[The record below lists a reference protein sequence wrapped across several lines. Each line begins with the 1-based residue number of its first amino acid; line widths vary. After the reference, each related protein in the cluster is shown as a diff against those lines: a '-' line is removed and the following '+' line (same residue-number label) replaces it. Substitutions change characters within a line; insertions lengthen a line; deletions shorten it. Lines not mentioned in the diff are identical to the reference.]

1 MTLEDGLAGGS
12 EGTDMADRKG
22 IIALMGSGE
31 LTSTMVAVH
40 KDLVS
45 AVPAPPKPVFLD
57 TPAGFQLNAD
67 HLAQKAVEYF
77 RDHVQREMS
86 VASFKN
92 REELSAY
99 DSELA
104 YTRLKESNYLVIG
117 PGSPTYAVR
126 QWKGT
131 PIPQILTERVTA
143 GGCLVAASAAALTV
157 GRFTLPVYEI
167 YKVGEPLHW
176 VEGNDILSHFGL
188 NLVVIPHWNNA
199 EGGTHDTRFCYMGE
213 PRFLKLELL
222 LPDDCII
229 LGLDEHT
236 ACLVDLEHDQ
246 AVIRGIGS
254 VTVRRRGAE
263 IRYGK
268 GDVIRLDVL
277 RGAEPSR
284 EWTGAGN
291 SVSPEPDSGDAAP
304 VESGFWQEIHELQSR
319 FRQGIETHRP
329 KDTVGALLELDRLIW
344 QAAMDRESDEFVAQA
359 REILR
364 EMVVSLGVR
373 MDSRISDTGEMLKAL
388 VDELLT
394 LRKRFRAR
402 KQWVEADEIRDLL
415 QNAGIIVEDT
425 EGGVRW
431 RFK

>member
-1 MTLEDGLAGGS
+1 
-12 EGTDMADRKG
+12 MAEKPG

-45 AVPAPPKPVFLD
+45 AVPAPPRPVFLD

-77 RDHVQREMS
+77 RDHVQRDMS

-104 YTRLKESNYLVIG
+104 YTRLRESNYLLIG

-126 QWKGT
+126 QWRGT
-131 PIPQILTERVTA
+131 PIPQILSERVTA

-167 YKVGEPLHW
+167 YKVGEAVHW
-176 VEGNDILSHFGL
+176 VEGIDVLSHFGL

-199 EGGTHDTRFCYMGE
+199 EGGTHDTRYCYMGE

-222 LPDDCII
+222 LPEDCII

-236 ACLVDLEHDQ
+236 ACLVDLERNQ
-246 AVIRGIGS
+246 AAVRGIGC

-268 GDVIRLDVL
+268 GDVIPLDVL
-277 RGAEPSR
+277 KGAEPSGI
-284 EWTGAGN
+284 WAGVGN
-291 SVSPEPDSGDAAP
+291 TVSPELDSSDAAP
-304 VESGFWQEIHELQSR
+304 GDSGFWQDIHDLQSR
-319 FRQGIETHRP
+319 FREGIESHHP

-364 EMVVSLGVR
+364 DMVVFLGVQ
-373 MDSRISDTGEMLKAL
+373 MDSRTSDSRRAL
-388 VDELLT
+388 TDLAEELLS
-394 LRKRFRAR
+394 LRERFRAR
-402 KQWVEADEIRDLL
+402 KQWAEADEMRDIL

-425 EGGVRW
+425 ENGVRW
-431 RFK
+431 RLK

>member
-1 MTLEDGLAGGS
+1 MGIDVGGC
-12 EGTDMADRKG
+12 GGAKRRGMAENMG

-40 KDLVS
+40 KGLVD
-45 AVPAPPKPVFLD
+45 AVPAPANPVFLD

-67 HLAQKAVEYF
+67 HLARKAVEYF
-77 RDHVQREMS
+77 RDHVQRDMS

-92 REELSAY
+92 REELSVY
-99 DSELA
+99 DAELA
-104 YTRLKESNYLVIG
+104 YRRLRESSYLLIG

-131 PIPQILTERVTA
+131 PIPQILSERVTA

-167 YKVGEPLHW
+167 YKVGEAVHW
-176 VEGNDILSHFGL
+176 VEGIDVLSHFGL

-199 EGGTHDTRFCYMGE
+199 EGGTHDTRYCYMGE
-213 PRFLKLELL
+213 PRFLKLESM
-222 LPDDCII
+222 LPEDCTI
-229 LGLDEHT
+229 LGLEEHT
-236 ACLVDLEHDQ
+236 ACLVDLDRGQ

-263 IRYGK
+263 ITYGK
-268 GDVIRLDVL
+268 GDVIPLDVL
-277 RGAEPSR
+277 RGADPPAV
-284 EWTGAGN
+284 WKAAMG
-291 SVSPEPDSGDAAP
+291 SVSAEEATEGTAP
-304 VESGFWQEIHELQSR
+304 GESGFWQDIHELQAR
-319 FRQGIETHRP
+319 FRQGIESRRTR
-329 KDTVGALLELDRLIW
+329 DAVGALLDLDRIVW

-364 EMVVSLGVR
+364 EMIVSLGVR
-373 MDSRISDTGEMLKAL
+373 MDSHTTDSRESLTAL
-388 VDELLT
+388 VDDLLS
-394 LRKRFRAR
+394 LRERFRGR
-402 KQWVEADEIRDLL
+402 KLWAEADETRDIL

-425 EGGVRW
+425 QKGVRW

>member
-1 MTLEDGLAGGS
+1 
-12 EGTDMADRKG
+12 
-22 IIALMGSGE
+22 
-31 LTSTMVAVH
+31 
-40 KDLVS
+40 
-45 AVPAPPKPVFLD
+45 
-57 TPAGFQLNAD
+57 
-67 HLAQKAVEYF
+67 
-77 RDHVQREMS
+77 
-86 VASFKN
+86 
-92 REELSAY
+92 
-99 DSELA
+99 
-104 YTRLKESNYLVIG
+104 
-117 PGSPTYAVR
+117 
-126 QWKGT
+126 
-131 PIPQILTERVTA
+131 
-143 GGCLVAASAAALTV
+143 
-157 GRFTLPVYEI
+157 
-167 YKVGEPLHW
+167 
-176 VEGNDILSHFGL
+176 
-188 NLVVIPHWNNA
+188 
-199 EGGTHDTRFCYMGE
+199 MGE

-236 ACLVDLEHDQ
+236 ACLVDLERNQ

-268 GDVIRLDVL
+268 GDVIPLDVL
-277 RGAEPSR
+277 KGAEPSR
-284 EWTGAGN
+284 EWAGAGN

-304 VESGFWQEIHELQSR
+304 VESGFWREIHELQSL

-344 QAAMDRESDEFVAQA
+344 QAATDRESDEFVAQA

-373 MDSRISDTGEMLKAL
+373 MDSRTSSTGEMLKAL

-402 KQWVEADEIRDLL
+402 KQWVEADEIRDVL

-425 EGGVRW
+425 EEGVRW